1 MKSEVEFID
10 QLPPLQVFI
19 HHEDGRVFRDN
30 DGISLLF
37 NIKLGDSD
45 NEHLRSRYQVLRL
58 PDADIESESET
69 EVYIPDFTDL
79 EGNPSL
85 QVFTQNFLNVYFLQ
99 DSSGKYKDR
108 DLNRL
113 YNYTIS
119 RNNTDEYKIDEIFFG
134 LIDIEKDR
142 IRENV
147 ISEMKKERIFSPI
160 SQEQDLRTVAEYTA
174 PRGPSPIS
182 RNIGHSSPP
191 FISLSQGDVY
201 DSADYES
208 PPNGGGNKK
217 RKWSA
222 KYKRSINC
230 KRPRGF
236 SQKQYCKYGRNKNTK
251 RKHLKKK
258 RGTKKGRG
266 TPSRKHKSKKTKRRH
281 K

>member
-1 MKSEVEFID
+1 MKSEEVEFMD
-10 QLPPLQVFI
+10 QLAPLQVFI

-30 DGISLLF
+30 ENVPVLF
-37 NIKLGDSD
+37 NIKLGDSN
-45 NEHLRSRYQVLRL
+45 NELSRSRYQALRL
-58 PDADIESESET
+58 PETHTDSDSET

-79 EGNPSL
+79 KD
-85 QVFTQNFLNVYFLQ
+85 FTENFLNVYFLRD
-99 DSSGKYKDR
+99 DSTGKYIDR
-108 DLNRL
+108 SLNRL
-113 YNYTIS
+113 YNYAIS
-119 RNNTDEYKIDEIFFG
+119 RDNTDQYKIDEIFFG

-142 IRENV
+142 IRDNV
-147 ISEMKKERIFSPI
+147 ISEMKKERIFSSI
-160 SQEQDLRTVAEYTA
+160 SPEQDRQTLEEYLA

-182 RNIGHSSPP
+182 RNIGPSPP

-201 DSADYES
+201 DSAGYES

-236 SQKQYCKYGRNKNTK
+236 SQKQYCKYGRNKNTR

-258 RGTKKGRG
+258 NRT
-266 TPSRKHKSKKTKRRH
+266 TSRKHKSKKTRRRRH